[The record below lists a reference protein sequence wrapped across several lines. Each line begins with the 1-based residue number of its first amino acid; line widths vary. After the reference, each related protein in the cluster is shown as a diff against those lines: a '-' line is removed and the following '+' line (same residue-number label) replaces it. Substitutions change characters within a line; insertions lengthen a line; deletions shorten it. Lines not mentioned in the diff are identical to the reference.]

1 MEDGAVCA
9 GEVSGTLHEG
19 VVRVVSWI
27 FGESAVKVCNPLG
40 PDAWLL
46 FSAFDKGCI
55 SFLSVV
61 ELIDDVAANE
71 DGVDNFCLLSF
82 VLSRRSSAVIPGL
95 ACGGY
100 FWYNI
105 NPRGVN
111 SGSNLDPLFV
121 TSIRS

>member
-1 MEDGAVCA
+1 M
-9 GEVSGTLHEG
+9 
-19 VVRVVSWI
+19 
-27 FGESAVKVCNPLG
+27 KVCNPLG

-55 SFLSVV
+55 SFLSVI

-71 DGVDNFCLLSF
+71 DGVDNFCLLGF

-100 FWYNI
+100 FLYNI

-111 SGSNLDPLFV
+111 HDPNLDLLFV